1 MINNLYIGNIIM
13 SNNARYNTKVSA
25 SNEIAQI
32 MHNPRDF
39 LFRKKSAIYNTFEL
53 KIQYVQA
60 LYFHVQNGFDMTVQ
74 YICKWT
80 SCNILMLYRLMYFQS
95 FQFIKIIHETV
106 SKSEIKDEKST
117 YRKFLLFMEKFQY
130 IYERDRDYIWSS
142 FLCKKYNHLD
152 KHLIN
157 HIESFL

>member
-1 MINNLYIGNIIM
+1 M
-13 SNNARYNTKVSA
+13 SNNARYNTKVSTN
-25 SNEIAQI
+25 NEITQI
-32 MHNPRDF
+32 MQNPRDF
-39 LFRKKSAIYNTFEL
+39 LFSKKSAIYNTFEL
-53 KIQYVQA
+53 KIQYIQA
-60 LYFHVQNGFDMTVQ
+60 LYFHVQNGFDITVQ

-80 SCNILMLYRLMYFQS
+80 SYNILMLYRLMYFQS
-95 FQFIKIIHETV
+95 FQFIKIIYETIP
-106 SKSEIKDEKST
+106 KEEIKVDKST

-152 KHLIN
+152 KHIIN